1 MKLQDAITG
10 EKKKILL
17 ESLQGFLRNSTSG
30 KLREIL
36 IKFKKNSSISSIQD
50 RFFKKLLSTKAGGV
64 INSFQKWKNLPIPKD
79 NEALKKGRKFE
90 RSLEDILHHNLKASF
105 DPLKDVYF
113 EALNAKRYCIRKL
126 LDKTMSANKRMFLL
140 WA

>member
-64 INSFQKWKNLPIPKD
+64 INSF
-79 NEALKKGRKFE
+79 
-90 RSLEDILHHNLKASF
+90 
-105 DPLKDVYF
+105 
-113 EALNAKRYCIRKL
+113 
-126 LDKTMSANKRMFLL
+126 
-140 WA
+140 